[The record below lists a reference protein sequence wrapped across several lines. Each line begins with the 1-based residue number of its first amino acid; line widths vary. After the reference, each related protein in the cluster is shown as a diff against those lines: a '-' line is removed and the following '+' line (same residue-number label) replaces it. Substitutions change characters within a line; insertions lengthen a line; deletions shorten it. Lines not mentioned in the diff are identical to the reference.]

1 MATSVAR
8 AGRPG
13 SRVMVNGKTEY
24 SNQEH
29 VHGLICF
36 AGRRM
41 ATVEGCHCGKY
52 ANARLGH
59 AIRNTVLTKHTRV
72 QPLHTAAS
80 SVARAGRPGSRVMVN
95 GKTE

>member
-1 MATSVAR
+1 
-8 AGRPG
+8 
-13 SRVMVNGKTEY
+13 MVNGKTEY

-52 ANARLGH
+52 ANARLGRAKH
-59 AIRNTVLTKHTRV
+59 CARAKHTPATAYV
-72 QPLHTAAS
+72 AAS
-80 SVARAGRPGSRVMVN
+80 SVARADKPGSRVMVN
-95 GKTE
+95 GKTEYSSQEHVNGC